1 MSVVKDLCQQYTDL
15 TDEDIA
21 TIEGMSAILKPLAN
35 LEDADIFIDC
45 PLWSEDA
52 IVVAEA
58 KPDYVPSSYKKS
70 VVGLL
75 AKKHNEPAV
84 ARTFR
89 LGVATKQMKAITQE
103 NTHVIQT
110 VEPIRNGAG
119 RVIGVLIREKRADEE
134 RVQSER
140 IHFSQQSYKRIAKA
154 IAHMTADDS
163 SWLAECIDEALII
176 VDRDGYVSYCNSLAR
191 ELYKRLGYVYD
202 ILGQSYQNILQI
214 YFPEP
219 RGVDDV
225 AGFSE
230 VEVELAHS
238 FLAIRRIDL
247 DSKGMGF
254 ALIIRDITDK
264 KEREKE
270 LILKSVAIQEMH
282 HRVKNNLQTIA
293 SLLRLQCRRA
303 RDMETQ
309 KVLQESMSR
318 ILSIAVTHELLSQVG
333 IDSVNIREVILN
345 IKNNTLRYFSNIYT
359 DNIVEVQV
367 EGDDFQVDADTST
380 SIALVVNE
388 LLQNSLEHA
397 FLGKRQKGIVRISI
411 THGSLYSSITVE
423 DNGRGFN
430 MKKAPGN
437 TLGLSIVN
445 ALVKDKLDGSFS
457 IVSTS
462 RGTCATF
469 EFKNFSIEGNS

>member
-1 MSVVKDLCQQYTDL
+1 MSVVKDLCRQYTDL

-140 IHFSQQSYKRIAKA
+140 IHFSQQSYKRIANA

-163 SWLAECIDEALII
+163 SWLTECIDEALII
-176 VDRDGYVSYCNSLAR
+176 VDKDGYVSYCNSLAR

-230 VEVELAHS
+230 VEVDAVHDFADIVFGRGDNGTAHAVEQTLCVDVEFRSLAFFSGGRGILIGTLSHNS
-238 FLAIRRIDL
+238 ILSVLINERDFERLVVDVKFQRLVGQFL
-247 DSKGMGF
+247 DSVLNVAGVHGEANVGVAVGHVDGSRQHRF
-254 ALIIRDITDK
+254 VVAGRDHEART
-264 KEREKE
+264 
-270 LILKSVAIQEMH
+270 LY
-282 HRVKNNLQTIA
+282 VK
-293 SLLRLQCRRA
+293 
-303 RDMETQ
+303 
-309 KVLQESMSR
+309 
-318 ILSIAVTHELLSQVG
+318 HE
-333 IDSVNIREVILN
+333 
-345 IKNNTLRYFSNIYT
+345 
-359 DNIVEVQV
+359 
-367 EGDDFQVDADTST
+367 
-380 SIALVVNE
+380 
-388 LLQNSLEHA
+388 
-397 FLGKRQKGIVRISI
+397 
-411 THGSLYSSITVE
+411 TVE
-423 DNGRGFN
+423 DGHRVFLHNHAADGLKACRKQGAGNGEFHN
-430 MKKAPGN
+430 GN
-437 TLGLSIVN
+437 
-445 ALVKDKLDGSFS
+445 
-457 IVSTS
+457 
-462 RGTCATF
+462 
-469 EFKNFSIEGNS
+469 